1 MEKPLLSIY
10 IPTYNR
16 SYYLRKC
23 LEAITEQEIFQNTS
37 LIEIFI
43 SDNGSSD
50 KTCEIS
56 QYFVKKYG
64 DKIKYIC
71 RKPTISPDRN
81 IISGVEAV
89 NGKYVKLCNDNL
101 IFKENSLAEL
111 VDILKSQSPDMLF
124 LLNKCYRKKD
134 PKDMITCD
142 NIDDFINSV
151 TFFCTS
157 ISCYIYKT
165 ESVKKLSDLYR
176 AEELKLTQ
184 VDIALRLMDK
194 GCKAIILNN
203 IVFYMLPLFKKGG
216 YNVAQIFGG
225 NYFSL
230 LEEYVQKGRL
240 SNKTYY
246 NEKKQTLNCQ
256 IIPYHFD
263 LKRKFTFER
272 GNFIKYMHHCFKDI
286 YFYEIIAKIPL
297 QLLIRN
303 LKVLHKKL
311 TWNYKK
317 ELKKYQKDWRDL
329 NPNNDTEIA
338 NIFEPLKVFVGRNTK
353 GTLDVYF
360 DKNSKSDLIIGN
372 NVIIEDF
379 VKFIIKNED
388 IIIPDNI
395 VIKSGT
401 TVTKSLTCDII

>member
-50 KTCEIS
+50 KTGEIS

-71 RKPTISPDRN
+71 RKPTVSADRN
-81 IISGVEAV
+81 IMSGVEEV
-89 NGKYVKLCNDNL
+89 TGEYIKLCNDNL
-101 IFKENSLAEL
+101 IFNNGALKEII
-111 VDILKSQSPDMLF
+111 DILQDKSPDMLF

-134 PKDMITCD
+134 PKEISACD

-157 ISCYIYKT
+157 IASYIYKT
-165 ESVKKLSDLYR
+165 DKVLTLPDLYR
-176 AEELKLTQ
+176 KEELKLTQ

-194 GCKAIILNN
+194 GSKAIILNS
-203 IVFYMLPLFKKGG
+203 IVFYMLPLFNKGG
-216 YNVAQIFGG
+216 YNVAQIFGE

-230 LEEYVQKGRL
+230 LEEYVQKG
-240 SNKTYY
+240 SISKKTFY
-246 NEKKQTLNCQ
+246 NERMITLKKH
-256 IIPYHFD
+256 IIPNHFD
-263 LKRKFTFER
+263 LKRKFAFER
-272 GNFIKYMHHCFKDI
+272 CNFLKYMHHCYKDI
-286 YFYEIIAKIPL
+286 HFYKIIAKIPL

-303 LKVLHKKL
+303 LKVLDKKL

-353 GTLDVYF
+353 GTLNVIIQENF
-360 DKNSKSDLIIGN
+360 IGELLIGN
-372 NVIIEDF
+372 NVIIEDN
-379 VKFIIKNED
+379 VKFIIKDED
-388 IIIPDNI
+388 IVIPDNM